1 MRKNHTKN
9 TEMKI
14 LVIRTSAMGDV
25 ALTAPVLSAMR
36 SQYPEVEIVMLTRKP
51 FSPFF
56 SSLEGLNLFFPDFQN
71 RHKGFAGLFR
81 LFREIRKVHRID
93 HVIDLHD
100 ILRSKVLR
108 TFFLLTGT
116 RVSVID
122 KGRAEKRKLVR
133 GGQKIRLKHTV
144 DRYCDVFG
152 KAGFNI
158 NPHLAEPIG
167 AAPAA
172 RIKAESLIERDILNI
187 GVAPFAKH
195 SLKIWPEQNMIR
207 LLHLIAEKHRC
218 KFWLFGGFEDSER
231 MNSFSSRL
239 PGSFNVIG
247 KMSLDEELALLGKLD
262 LVIAMDSSNM
272 HMAALSGTKV
282 ISLWGGTDPL
292 AGFGA
297 WKQPDNYAIRIS
309 VDDLKCRPCTVYGK
323 GECLRGDF
331 ACMMWL
337 TPELVFR
344 RMQELKVI

>member
-1 MRKNHTKN
+1 
-9 TEMKI
+9 MKL

-36 SQYPEVEIVMLTRKP
+36 SQYPEVEIVMLTRKA
-51 FSPFF
+51 FNPFF
-56 SSLEGLNLFFPDFQN
+56 SSIDGLEFFFPDFQN
-71 RHKGFAGLFR
+71 RHKGLPGLIR
-81 LFREIRKVHRID
+81 LFRDIKEKHSID
-93 HVIDLHD
+93 RVIDLHD

-108 TFFLLTGT
+108 FLFMLTDK
-116 RVSVID
+116 RVYVID
-122 KGRAEKRKLVR
+122 KGRSDKRKLVSGR
-133 GGQKIRLKHTV
+133 QKIKLKHTV
-144 DRYCDVFG
+144 ERYCDVFAR
-152 KAGFNI
+152 AGYDL
-158 NPHLAEPIG
+158 NPYLPEPIHST
-167 AAPAA
+167 PEA
-172 RIKAESLIERDILNI
+172 RIKAESLIDKNVLNI

-207 LLHLIAEKHRC
+207 LLHLIAEQHRC
-218 KFWLFGGFEDSER
+218 KFWLFGGFEDTER

-247 KMSLDEELALLGKLD
+247 KMSLNEELALLGKLD
-262 LVIAMDSSNM
+262 LMIAMDSSNM

-282 ISLWGGTDPL
+282 ISIWGGTDPL

-309 VDDLKCRPCTVYGK
+309 IDDLKCRPCTVYGR

-344 RMQELKVI
+344 RMQELEVI

>member
-1 MRKNHTKN
+1 
-9 TEMKI
+9 MKL

-25 ALTAPVLSAMR
+25 ALTAPVLTAMR
-36 SQYPEVEIVMLTRKP
+36 SQYPDVEIVMLTRKP

-56 SSLEGLNLFFPDFQN
+56 SSIDGLELFFPDFQS
-71 RHKGFAGLFR
+71 RHKGFPGLIR
-81 LFREIRKVHRID
+81 LFRDIKEKHNID
-93 HVIDLHD
+93 QVIDLHD

-108 TFFLLTGT
+108 TLFLLTGT
-116 RVSVID
+116 RVHVVD
-122 KGRAEKRKLVR
+122 KGRNEKRKLVNGR
-133 GGQKIRLKHTV
+133 QKIRLKHTV
-144 DRYCDVFG
+144 DRYCDVFA
-152 KAGFNI
+152 KAGFDI
-158 NPHLAEPIG
+158 NPHLSEPISST
-167 AAPAA
+167 PEA
-172 RIKAESLIERDILNI
+172 RAKAESLIDRNVLNI

-207 LLHLIAEKHRC
+207 LLHLIAEKYRC
-218 KFWLFGGFEDSER
+218 KFWLFGGFEDTER

-239 PGSFNVIG
+239 PGSYNVIG
-247 KMSLDEELALLGKLD
+247 KMSLNEELALLGKLD
-262 LVIAMDSSNM
+262 LMIAMDSSNM

-282 ISLWGGTDPL
+282 ISIWGGTDPL

-309 VDDLKCRPCTVYGK
+309 IDDLKCRPCTVYGK

-344 RMQELKVI
+344 RMQELEVI